1 MLSRFRYILLF
12 GILLFI
18 SLRSMSQLAMP
29 DNVCVGAVKHYYVDP
44 NPIPGSTYTWRINGV
59 PQVSSTT
66 NEINITWNTAGTYS
80 LDVQELSVDGCLGS
94 LRAGQVFVKSLPSA
108 PAVST
113 SAPNNVCPV
122 ETISLTALVTSV
134 IPVGGSVLYK
144 TSNNPLGTDVSNPA
158 AVGTGTYYIF
168 YQNQEGCYSSGTLV
182 SVAIITCPPDVTPS
196 LIVNPNIMHGITIFN
211 LTVKVTELNMVNTN
225 GQITVNIPK
234 DSRWILTSGFIQ
246 SLTIIGSTPVNNS
259 VWTYSSN
266 ATNHIFTTAS
276 VIPSGGSLTFGF
288 RVTFNPGST
297 RGIYTITSQL
307 VSGSG
312 GEIRVSN
319 NADSEKIDYFQQ

>member
-1 MLSRFRYILLF
+1 MINWFRYILLF
-12 GILLFI
+12 GIMLFI

-29 DNVCVGAVKHYYVDP
+29 DNVCIGAVKNYKVDI
-44 NPIPGSTYTWRINGV
+44 NPIPGSIYTWRINGV
-59 PQVSSTT
+59 TQVGSTT
-66 NEINITWNTAGTYS
+66 NEINITWNSAGTYL
-80 LDVQELSVDGCLGS
+80 LDVQEKSVDGCLGQIRS
-94 LRAGQVFVKSLPSA
+94 GEVFVNALPSA
-108 PAVST
+108 PVVIN
-113 SAPNNVCPV
+113 SAPNNVCPT
-122 ETISLTALVTSV
+122 ETINLTSYLSSS
-134 IPVGGSVLYK
+134 PPPGGSTLYK
-144 TSNNPLGTDVSNPA
+144 TSNNPLGTDVIDPT
-158 AVGTGTYYIF
+158 AVGNGSYYIF
-168 YQNQEGCYSSGTLV
+168 YKNTEGCFSAGTLV
-182 SVAIITCPPDVTPS
+182 TIIITNCPPDVTPS

-225 GQITVNIPK
+225 GIITVNIPK
-234 DSRWILTSGFIQ
+234 DSRWILTSGFNQ

-266 ATNHIFTTAS
+266 TTNHIFTTSS

-288 RVTFNPGST
+288 RVTFNPGSS

-312 GEIRVSN
+312 GEVRVSN